1 MAVRTF
7 ERDLMIIMIIGEA
20 LGNILKIYTEI
31 QISSSRDIIGLRN
44 IIVHA
49 FDSIDPTILWR
60 IMIKDL
66 PLLKDEIRKLKS

>member
-1 MAVRTF
+1 
-7 ERDLMIIMIIGEA
+7 MIIMIIGEA